1 MKKTIL
7 LLVAMLFLSNGCN
20 KAKQYQNKPD
30 DSVSNVVCSLV
41 GKEVYYRNKITIG
54 DVTRYNFLLA
64 NNDEK
69 NLKDLVASFNVAIEG
84 NTNKVKMCI
93 GTVVSYGIE
102 YPITLTNYSEDDIQ
116 VAYYKGLKVLE
127 LSYPKATPLSFYTD
141 PNTFLCLEDIR
152 ILRIDGE
159 MQKKAE
165 DEEIDWYEEWPEL
178 ESIESLPL

>member
-1 MKKTIL
+1 
-7 LLVAMLFLSNGCN
+7 
-20 KAKQYQNKPD
+20 
-30 DSVSNVVCSLV
+30 
-41 GKEVYYRNKITIG
+41 
-54 DVTRYNFLLA
+54 
-64 NNDEK
+64 
-69 NLKDLVASFNVAIEG
+69 
-84 NTNKVKMCI
+84 MCI

-116 VAYYKGLKVLE
+116 VADYKGLKVLE

-178 ESIESLPL
+178 EAIELLSPK

>member
-1 MKKTIL
+1 M
-7 LLVAMLFLSNGCN
+7 
-20 KAKQYQNKPD
+20 
-30 DSVSNVVCSLV
+30 
-41 GKEVYYRNKITIG
+41 
-54 DVTRYNFLLA
+54 
-64 NNDEK
+64 
-69 NLKDLVASFNVAIEG
+69 AIEG

-116 VAYYKGLKVLE
+116 VADYKGLKVLE

-178 ESIESLPL
+178 EAIELLSPK